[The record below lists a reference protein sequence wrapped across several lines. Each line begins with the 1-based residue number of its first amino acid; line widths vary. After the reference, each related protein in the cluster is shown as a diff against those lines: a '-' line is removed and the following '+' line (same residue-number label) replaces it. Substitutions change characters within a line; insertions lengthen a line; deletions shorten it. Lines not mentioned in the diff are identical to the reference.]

1 MNLLPASALTLTLW
15 SYVAPLIFLVVA
27 AIGVKVFQRFSRR
40 ALSRKYSEPVLVE
53 FMTTVASGFLWF
65 GIGLVTLSMYG
76 FNDIA
81 ASLGTATGFIALG
94 VSFALKDM
102 IADVVSGVRLLKDG
116 DFNPGDEVK
125 AAGFE
130 GEVVEID
137 LRKTRFDLEDG
148 DRAVVSNKEVEKSWT
163 KKK

>member
-1 MNLLPASALTLTLW
+1 MIIDPSIGNSLW
-15 SYVAPLIFLVVA
+15 FYVAPLLFLVVA
-27 AIGVKVFQRFSRR
+27 AIGVKIFQAFSRR
-40 ALSRKYSEPVLVE
+40 TLSKKYSEPVLVE

-65 GIGLVTLSMYG
+65 GIILVTLSMYG

-102 IADVVSGVRLLKDG
+102 IADVVSGVRLLKDE
-116 DFNPGDEVK
+116 DFNPGDNVE
-125 AAGFE
+125 AAGFK

-137 LRKTRFDLEDG
+137 LRKTRLTLETG
-148 DRAVVSNKEVEKSWT
+148 ERAVVSNKDVEKSW
-163 KKK
+163 KKL